1 MPGVFMSTLL
11 YTYVNIHM
19 YTNTKTKK
27 KELLLYW
34 SEQREGRREG
44 DKIMLS
50 KFTRVSLCVKEG
62 KRCMYEGNRCIF
74 YLKSEAQ
81 KFTEATAVF

>member
-1 MPGVFMSTLL
+1 MS
-11 YTYVNIHM
+11 
-19 YTNTKTKK
+19 KG
-27 KELLLYW
+27 KE
-34 SEQREGRREG
+34 EGKEKG

-50 KFTRVSLCVKEG
+50 KFTRVSLCIKEG